1 MKKYDEL
8 ENIIVSHSNHDVKT
22 EPTDIMSAYHRQPIL
37 PQKKPF
43 FERLFANRLVRSFSL
58 SFGAL
63 GLVIG
68 SFFAF
73 GGYNLFITKSNIN
86 FVARPFTDDPLKAVS
101 LQLITGEQLFYPEDE
116 TLGKKENGNN
126 QSEKDKASAAYNKFS
141 KLIDQFYSFKNDFN
155 VESDSGFFLFEGKIF
170 DYRISIANDYYFYY
184 SGEEIGKKE
193 TQINGYFV
201 GENGTFSI
209 AASADKNGIGEIEI
223 LPVNSSTAETRHL
236 STKFGI
242 NNGIQKIDYQC
253 FNGQNQ
259 DFALSFSIGYN
270 ESGQEGF
277 AYKISFVAPGE
288 NEIEFIVEDND
299 DCFNVFHESNGKSGN
314 FEIDHPG
321 NGHGDDNMPPE
332 TPDGPCFKYLLNN
345 Y

>member
-1 MKKYDEL
+1 MKRYDKL

-22 EPTDIMSAYHRQPIL
+22 ESADIISVYHRQPIL
-37 PQKKPF
+37 PKKKPF
-43 FERLFANRLVRSFSL
+43 FERFFANRLVRSFSF

-63 GLVIG
+63 ALVIG

-73 GGYNLFITKSNIN
+73 GGYNLFITKSSIN

-101 LQLITGEQLFYPEDE
+101 LQLITGEQLFYPEAE
-116 TLGKKENGNN
+116 ALGKKDNGNN
-126 QSEKDKASAAYNKFS
+126 QSEKDKASSAYKKFS
-141 KLIDQFYSFKNDFN
+141 KLIDQFYSFKNDFS

-193 TQINGYFV
+193 TQISGYFV

-209 AASADKNGIGEIEI
+209 SAYADKNGIGEVEL
-223 LPVNSSTAETRHL
+223 LPVNSSTVESRHL
-236 STKFGI
+236 STKFDV
-242 NNGIQKIDYQC
+242 NDGIQKIDYQC
-253 FNGQNQ
+253 FDGPKQ
-259 DFALSFSIGYN
+259 DFTLSFSIGYN
-270 ESGQEGF
+270 ENGQEGL
-277 AYKISFVAPGE
+277 AYRLSFMAPGE
-288 NEIEFIVEDND
+288 SEIEFIVEDND
-299 DCFNVFHESNGKSGN
+299 NCFNVFHESNGRSGN

-321 NGHGDDNMPPE
+321 GGHGNENMPPE
-332 TPDGPCFKYLLNN
+332 IPNGTCFKHLLNN